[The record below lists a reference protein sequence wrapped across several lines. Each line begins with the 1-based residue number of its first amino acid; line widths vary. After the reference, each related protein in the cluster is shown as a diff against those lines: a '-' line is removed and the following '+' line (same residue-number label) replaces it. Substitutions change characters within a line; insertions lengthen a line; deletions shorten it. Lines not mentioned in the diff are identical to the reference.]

1 MHKRIVEGGTREEKN
16 NSKAEEKR
24 RITNYF
30 DIKLIFDLG
39 FPFLPMELPLL
50 HATALINILISSIRV
65 IEVKHG

>member
-16 NSKAEEKR
+16 NSKTEEKR
-24 RITNYF
+24 RITSYF

-39 FPFLPMELPLL
+39 FPFLPMELLLL
-50 HATALINILISSIRV
+50 HATTLINILISQIRV

>member
-24 RITNYF
+24 RITSYF

-50 HATALINILISSIRV
+50 HATTLINILIS
-65 IEVKHG
+65 